1 MKKVLIFGG
10 NGQLGQA
17 LKKVVSNNIVDVFEF
32 YFFGSKEADV
42 GNLNSLE
49 IQFLKFQPEYIIN
62 CAAYTAV
69 DDAEDN
75 EVLATKINVEGAFNL
90 ALLSKKYGSCLI
102 LISTD
107 FVFDGTISKP
117 LKETDPTNPLGI
129 YGKTK
134 LLGEQA
140 IENSGCSYIIVRTSW
155 LYSEFQQNFLK
166 SMLHLATTRDSLNV
180 VADQV
185 GTPTY
190 AVDLAVCLIEIV
202 LQETKGNH
210 IFHYSNEGVA
220 SWYDFAWEI
229 FNLSEKEIKLSP
241 IPTSGYPTKASRPS
255 YSVLDKTKIKEQ
267 LSIPIPHWKESL
279 KQCLQNLNN

>member
-17 LKKVVSNNIVDVFEF
+17 LKKVVSNNTVDAYEF
-32 YFFGSKEADV
+32 HFFGSKEADV
-42 GNLNSLE
+42 SNLDSLE

-75 EVLATKINVEGAFNL
+75 EVLATKINVEGASNL

-102 LISTD
+102 HISTD

-134 LLGEQA
+134 LLGEQI
-140 IENSGCSYIIVRTSW
+140 IEKSGCSYIIVRTSW

-202 LQETKGNH
+202 LQDNKRKPY
-210 IFHYSNEGVA
+210 I
-220 SWYDFAWEI
+220 
-229 FNLSEKEIKLSP
+229 
-241 IPTSGYPTKASRPS
+241 
-255 YSVLDKTKIKEQ
+255 
-267 LSIPIPHWKESL
+267 SL
-279 KQCLQNLNN
+279 